1 MAKTAGRLP
10 MRRRRSRQ
18 SRIPLRRSAEAMA
31 CIEARGLRKAFGTN
45 VALDGINLRV
55 EEGRI
60 LGLIGPNGAGKTTAL
75 NAILGLTPYQG
86 ELRVL
91 GRDPWRERDQLMRDV
106 CFIADVAVLPRWIR
120 VSQVLDYV
128 AGVHPRFDRA
138 KAEAF
143 LSKTTIGRTRKVR
156 ELSKGMVTQ
165 LHLALVM
172 AIDAKLLVLDEPT
185 LGLDILYRKQFY
197 DSLLN
202 DYFDRSRTILVTT
215 HQVEEIQHVFTDVMF
230 IDRGRI
236 VFTCSMEEFE
246 SRYLEV
252 TVPPERVAAARA
264 LKPMHERQRLG
275 RSILLFDQV
284 DRQQLTALGEVR
296 TPSIA
301 DLFVAVMG
309 DHSVVAQNKEKY
321 EGVTR

>member
-1 MAKTAGRLP
+1 MAGPNIQRLLKP
-10 MRRRRSRQ
+10 GK
-18 SRIPLRRSAEAMA
+18 RRSAEAMA
-31 CIEARGLRKAFGTN
+31 CIEARGLRKIYGTT
-45 VALDGINLRV
+45 VALDNINLRV

-75 NAILGLTPYQG
+75 NAILGLTPYEG

-91 GRDPWRERDQLMRDV
+91 GRDPWAEREQLMRDV
-106 CFIADVAVLPRWIR
+106 CFIADVAVMPRWMR
-120 VSQVLDYV
+120 VSHALDYV

-143 LSKTTIGRTRKVR
+143 LAKTDIKHKSKVR
-156 ELSKGMVTQ
+156 ELSKGMVAQ
-165 LHLALVM
+165 LHLAIVM

-202 DYFDRSRTILVTT
+202 EYFDGNRTIIVTT
-215 HQVEEIQHVFTDVMF
+215 HQVEEVQHVLTDLML
-230 IDRGRI
+230 IHHGRI
-236 VFTCSMEEFE
+236 VFDCTMDEYEF
-246 SRYLEV
+246 RYTEV
-252 TVPPERVAAARA
+252 TVNPEKVASAEA
-264 LKPMHERQRLG
+264 LRPIYQRQVFG
-275 RSILLFDQV
+275 RSIFLFDGV
-284 DRQQLTALGEVR
+284 DRNKLVTLGEVR

-309 DHSVVAQNKEKY
+309 SSSASLGSGARDNSPRENQ
-321 EGVTR
+321 EGVAR

>member
-1 MAKTAGRLP
+1 MP
-10 MRRRRSRQ
+10 
-18 SRIPLRRSAEAMA
+18 
-31 CIEARGLRKAFGTN
+31 CIEARGLRKAFGTTI
-45 VALDGINLRV
+45 ALDGINLRL

-91 GRDPWRERDQLMRDV
+91 GRDPWIERDLLMRDAS
-106 CFIADVAVLPRWIR
+106 FIADVAVLPRWMR
-120 VSQVLDYV
+120 VSQALDYV

-138 KAEAF
+138 KADSF
-143 LSKTTIGRTRKVR
+143 LARTSIHSNSKVK

-165 LHLALVM
+165 LHLALIM

-202 DYFDRSRTILVTT
+202 DYFDRSRTIVVTT
-215 HQVEEIQHVFTDVMF
+215 HQVEEIEHVLTDLMF
-230 IDRGRI
+230 IHHGRI
-236 VFTCSMEEFE
+236 VLNCTMDEFE
-246 SRYLEV
+246 SRYVEV
-252 TVPPERVAAARA
+252 TVKPEHLAEARA
-264 LKPMHERQRLG
+264 LKPIHERQALG
-275 RSILLFDQV
+275 RSILLFDGIE
-284 DRQQLTALGEVR
+284 RQRLAALGDVR

-309 DHSVVAQNKEKY
+309 SSAVPAQ
-321 EGVTR
+321 GAA